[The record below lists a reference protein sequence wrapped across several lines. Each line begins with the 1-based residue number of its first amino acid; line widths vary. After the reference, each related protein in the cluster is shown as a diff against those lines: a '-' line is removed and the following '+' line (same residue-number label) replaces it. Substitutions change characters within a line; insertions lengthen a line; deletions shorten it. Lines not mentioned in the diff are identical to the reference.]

1 MEKKAR
7 FRAEKVAFFS
17 MSRVFSEAHVP
28 GKHGTKFY
36 FAAWG
41 GETLRGVPD

>member
-17 MSRVFSEAHVP
+17 MSNVFSEALVP
-28 GKHGTKFY
+28 GKQRILIY
-36 FAAWG
+36 FA
-41 GETLRGVPD
+41 P